1 MTPDQG
7 SRRSWCGAAVS
18 FALLRQSR
26 DRGWR
31 DARRELRR
39 LVTRFGEL
47 HRPGALLGRIY
58 LEEAGA
64 VIAARKAVL
73 DALNGE
79 FLVAGTHKGLARP
92 FAAAVVVDRIHIVET
107 RVELTFHQS
116 FAFSWRQV
124 PPALGGPAFG
134 VLVADRDADPAP
146 GIVAEIEIRRG
157 RFDESKKKQCA
168 DGKERRPAQRAGH
181 DTFHPDSADPHHPLS
196 DFAPVPSGCQRG
208 WRGSH

>member
-1 MTPDQG
+1 MTPDPA

-18 FALLRQSR
+18 FGLLRQSR
-26 DRGWR
+26 ERGGR
-31 DARRELRR
+31 NARRELRG

-47 HRPGALLGRIY
+47 HRPGALLGGID

-64 VIAARKAVL
+64 VITAREAVL
-73 DALNGE
+73 DALDGE

-107 RVELTFHQS
+107 RDELTFHQS

-134 VLVADRDADPAP
+134 ILVANRDADPAA

-157 RFDESKKKQCA
+157 GLREA
-168 DGKERRPAQRAGH
+168 DQEQRAEGKHHGPAQRAGH

-196 DFAPVPSGCQRG
+196 DFAPV
-208 WRGSH
+208 

>member
-1 MTPDQG
+1 MMPDQEW
-7 SRRSWCGAAVS
+7 RRSWCGAAVS
-18 FALLRQSR
+18 FGLLRQSR

-31 DARRELRR
+31 DARRELRG

-47 HRPGALLGRIY
+47 HCPGALLGSVD

-64 VIAARKAVL
+64 VITAREAVL
-73 DALNGE
+73 DALDGE
-79 FLVAGTHKGLARP
+79 FLVARTHEGLARP

-107 RVELTFHQS
+107 RDELTFHQS

-124 PPALGGPAFG
+124 PPALSGPAFG
-134 VLVADRDADPAP
+134 VLVADRDADPAA
-146 GIVAEIEIRRG
+146 GVVAEIEVRRG
-157 RFDESKKKQCA
+157 RFDESEKKQRA
-168 DGKERRPAQRAGH
+168 DSKERRPAQRAGH